1 MPFTMNIPPWIKHE
15 DIHLCEYCG
24 QVLGSCQSLTR
35 HIKILH
41 KCSTTFQCSNCL
53 RKFKRPDNMNRHLK
67 TCKEASDPYSIELR
81 EENPS
86 TVPSPQP
93 STSTEQQ
100 ALTIQQLHLQN
111 QRYTESM
118 NKYVYL
124 RRPQRLFT
132 WTLQPVFKTIP
143 QYRGKKT
150 KTPKL
155 TTAAKTIPH
164 LPVYP
169 DPPEDP
175 RLKIPLPT
183 DKQCIITT
191 DFTDEEL
198 QEMTHMIEDYLVS
211 STPIQD
217 ELKNF

>member
-1 MPFTMNIPPWIKHE
+1 
-15 DIHLCEYCG
+15 
-24 QVLGSCQSLTR
+24 
-35 HIKILH
+35 
-41 KCSTTFQCSNCL
+41 
-53 RKFKRPDNMNRHLK
+53 
-67 TCKEASDPYSIELR
+67 
-81 EENPS
+81 
-86 TVPSPQP
+86 
-93 STSTEQQ
+93 
-100 ALTIQQLHLQN
+100 
-111 QRYTESM
+111 M
-118 NKYVYL
+118 NKYVYEQSL
-124 RRPQRLFT
+124 RRPQRPFT

-198 QEMTHMIEDYLVS
+198 QEMTHMIEDYL
-211 STPIQD
+211 
-217 ELKNF
+217 